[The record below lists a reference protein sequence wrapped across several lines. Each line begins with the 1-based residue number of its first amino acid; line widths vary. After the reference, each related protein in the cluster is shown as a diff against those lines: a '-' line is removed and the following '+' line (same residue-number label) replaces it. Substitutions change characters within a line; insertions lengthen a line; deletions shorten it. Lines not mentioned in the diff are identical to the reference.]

1 MTSPSSIQINPGL
14 LRTAA
19 QDSSAIKDNI
29 AQVLATL
36 QSSLNA
42 KGSPWGKDSFGD
54 KFANGD
60 KGYVAS
66 SKNVLSAVSDMG
78 TTFDSIA
85 QGQVQAADELSAADT
100 GSA

>member
-1 MTSPSSIQINPGL
+1 MTSPSTIQINPGL

-60 KGYVAS
+60 KGYVAA

-85 QGQVQAADELSAADT
+85 QGQVQAADQLSSADT

>member
-1 MTSPSSIQINPGL
+1 MTTPTIDINPGQ

-19 QDSSAIKDNI
+19 QDSTVIEGNI

-36 QSSLNA
+36 QASLNG
-42 KGSPWGKDSFGD
+42 KGSPWGNDSFGN

-60 KGYVAS
+60 KGYIAA

-78 TTFDSIA
+78 TTFGAIA
-85 QGQVQAADELSAADT
+85 QGQVQAADGLTSADT

>member
-1 MTSPSSIQINPGL
+1 MTSPSSIQINPGQ

-19 QDSSAIKDNI
+19 QDSSAVKDNI

-42 KGSPWGKDSFGD
+42 KGSPWGKDSFGN

-60 KGYVAS
+60 KGYIAA

-78 TTFDSIA
+78 TTFDYIA
-85 QGQVQAADELSAADT
+85 QGQVQAADQLTAADS

>member
-1 MTSPSSIQINPGL
+1 MTSPSAVQLDPSL
-14 LRTAA
+14 LRAAA
-19 QDSSAIKDNI
+19 QDSGAIKDNI
-29 AQVLATL
+29 AQVFANL
-36 QSSLNA
+36 QASLNA

-60 KGYVAS
+60 KGYVAV

-85 QGQVQAADELSAADT
+85 QGQVQAADELSAADA